1 VKLRLVPLLAA
12 CVLLCGCSS
21 ILNREYSTVE
31 AHSSHFWESE
41 AAGTLRAE
49 SYQDVVNDLLLLIGQ
64 HTETAV
70 IRLYNYND
78 LTVSDLLEKA
88 ASEVQQ
94 ETPLGNYAVE
104 YITSSSTA
112 QRGYYELSVQ
122 IGYRRTENQIQAVV
136 NATSTA
142 GLSALLESALND
154 GKQELAVRIGYWS
167 DSDYTEVTQTVADV
181 RAAAGLTDTPE
192 WTISYYPAQG
202 PVGLIEFNLNPSAQG
217 DSSAAGD
224 ASASS
229 SGQTSGAA
237 SGQAD
242 GTGSAQELPA
252 ENGQP

>member
-1 VKLRLVPLLAA
+1 MKLRLMPLLMA
-12 CVLLCGCSS
+12 CLLLCGCSS
-21 ILNREYSTVE
+21 ILDREYSTVE
-31 AHSSHFWESE
+31 AHSSRFWESE

-78 LTVSDLLEKA
+78 LAVSDLLEKA

-122 IGYRRTENQIQAVV
+122 IGYRRTEDQIQSVV

-142 GLSALLESALND
+142 GLSALLESAISS

-167 DSDYTEVTQTVADV
+167 DSDYAEVTQTVADV
-181 RAAAGLTDTPE
+181 RTAAGLTDTPE
-192 WTISYYPAQG
+192 WTISYYPAKG
-202 PVGLIEFNLNPSAQG
+202 PVGLIEFNLNPPAKE
-217 DSSAAGD
+217 DSSAAGS
-224 ASASS
+224 AASS
-229 SGQTSGAA
+229 SEQTSGAA
-237 SGQAD
+237 SAQTDNAAPPQES
-242 GTGSAQELPA
+242 SAQS
-252 ENGQP
+252 GQP